1 MAKKTN
7 RNGLY
12 SASKKT
18 VCGQSHSTDGMKVVW
33 CFDMIDRAGKF
44 AFNLEQKNFQHKEFL
59 SKVID
64 YSSMTWNDIKKQT
77 HDDGKS
83 KHHFLSVDKLSK
95 QAIERI
101 RLRKLEEFTD
111 SLFSFALQNKWRI
124 VGIRENEYFHVLWH
138 DPYHEICPSKKKH
151 T

>member
-12 SASKKT
+12 FASKKT

-44 AFNLEQKNFQHKEFL
+44 AFDLEQKDFQHKEFL

-77 HDDGKS
+77 HDISNRKRNHSRSRAENKITGYCS
-83 KHHFLSVDKLSK
+83 K
-95 QAIERI
+95 
-101 RLRKLEEFTD
+101 T
-111 SLFSFALQNKWRI
+111 
-124 VGIRENEYFHVLWH
+124 
-138 DPYHEICPSKKKH
+138 
-151 T
+151 